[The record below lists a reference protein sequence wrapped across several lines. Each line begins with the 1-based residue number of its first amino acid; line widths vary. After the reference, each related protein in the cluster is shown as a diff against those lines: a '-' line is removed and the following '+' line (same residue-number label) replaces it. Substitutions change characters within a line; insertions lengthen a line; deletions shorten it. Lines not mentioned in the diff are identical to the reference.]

1 MCLVLRAN
9 ANSSRREFLS
19 GGDLACPNCLV
30 ASGLVKTPCFHDAG
44 WGRCVTHD
52 VESGDIGVYACNFK
66 RRGGCLVLLGGVSK
80 SWILSKPI
88 LTMFIKT
95 RPRTWVLIVLVGGF
109 MNCKR

>member
-9 ANSSRREFLS
+9 ANSSGREFLS
-19 GGDLACPNCLV
+19 GGVLACPNCLV
-30 ASGLVKTPCFHDAG
+30 ASGLAKTTCFRDAG

-95 RPRTWVLIVLVGGF
+95 NFERKGGMSRTYSWCI
-109 MNCKR
+109 